1 MKDLVSPH
9 ILIIGNPY
17 TTINN
22 LKGIL
27 DEAALDNIRNAVT
40 TEVRLLYQ
48 LGLDHYSFAKS
59 IDHKHWRQKVSRLY
73 YAAYN
78 IRRAVQLQDTGKYS
92 TDVSDHKEI
101 DNLPSSL
108 NQRTIH
114 GSVLK
119 QLRDDRNLADYSHL
133 GKEEDLFATTKELE
147 QKVEDFLADSK
158 YYLNKAGITV

>member
-1 MKDLVSPH
+1 MKN
-9 ILIIGNPY
+9 LISSHVLLIGNPY

-27 DEAALDNIRNAVT
+27 DEVALENIKKAVVL
-40 TEVRLLYQ
+40 EVRLLFE
-48 LGLDHYSFAKS
+48 LGIDHYSFAKS
-59 IDHKHWRQKVSRLY
+59 VDRKYWRQKVSRLY

-78 IRRAVQLQDTGKYS
+78 IRRAVQLQDNGKYS
-92 TDVSDHKEI
+92 TDVSDHKDI
-101 DNLPSSL
+101 DNLPSGL

-114 GSVLK
+114 GAVLK

-147 QKVEDFLADSK
+147 QKVEEFLTDSK
-158 YYLNKAGITV
+158 NYLKDAGIIL